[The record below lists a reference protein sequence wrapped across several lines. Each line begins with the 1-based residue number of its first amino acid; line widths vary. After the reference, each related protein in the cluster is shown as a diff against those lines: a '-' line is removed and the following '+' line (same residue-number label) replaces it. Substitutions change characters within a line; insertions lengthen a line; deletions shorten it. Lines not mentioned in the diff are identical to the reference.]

1 MPPEQVK
8 WVKAKCANYERDNVD
23 SIVEAVKQ
31 KLTDRSQVGIK
42 KYGTTIWNNTDENYL
57 KHLQDELLD
66 GANYC
71 EQQIRVGKFSAEV
84 VALVEL
90 ESNDQDL
97 GKGIRILYNEMMQNG
112 SNKN

>member
-1 MPPEQVK
+1 MPPEQVE
-8 WVKAKCANYERDNVD
+8 WVKAKCANYERDNID
-23 SIVEAVKQ
+23 PIVEAVKQ
-31 KLTDRSQVGIK
+31 KLSDRSQVGIK

-71 EQQIRVGKFSAEV
+71 EQQMKLGAFTMDMIILIENTPNDEELGNKIRS
-84 VALVEL
+84 
-90 ESNDQDL
+90 
-97 GKGIRILYNEMMQNG
+97 LYMKMQNG